1 MSSLESYESRF
12 DEGGWLVFKG
22 SIEEGRKRGERH
34 ILPEHFIRQLFVEDE
49 DGKIILEKLGVAPE
63 AFLAVI
69 EERLESRRQHFK
81 GGIRLDPEVIEMLKS
96 ASRLARAHGGTRIG
110 KRDMLVALA
119 QHEESA
125 LLQTFK
131 ALGIDPLRVVEVILT
146 ALAIDH
152 GETPQTP
159 VTREPLA
166 QPFCSPGD
174 TIRIKTGAFAAFSA
188 KVADVDYE
196 RSALRVNVMIFGR
209 SEPIELKFSDVEKIT
224 FD

>member
-49 DGKIILEKLGVAPE
+49 DGKAILEKLGVAPE
-63 AFLAVI
+63 AFLAMI
-69 EERLESRRQHFK
+69 EERLEGGRQHFE
-81 GGIRLDPEVIEMLKS
+81 GGIRLDPNVIEMLKS
-96 ASRLARAHGGTRIG
+96 ASRVARKHGRTRVG
-110 KRDMLVALA
+110 KPDMLVALA
-119 QHEESA
+119 RQEESA

-131 ALGIDPLRVVEVILT
+131 ALGINPLKVILT

-152 GETPQTP
+152 GEGPQTP

-188 KVADVDYE
+188 KVTDVDYE
-196 RSALRVNVMIFGR
+196 RSALRVNVIIFGR